1 MKQFKFQLETLL
13 RMRRLQQEEAQMRL
27 VQATSRYQTE
37 LTALERLENE
47 QKMQL
52 AQFRAEQ
59 SKRQTIDT
67 LKNYYFYFD
76 KLNVSIT
83 VQQEQVEAAD
93 QQRCHCLTELAAAT
107 TKLKLVE
114 KLKEK
119 RLAEYKAEMLQQD
132 QKLLDE
138 LGMQVFMRNRQ
149 V

>member
-13 RMRRLQQEEAQMRL
+13 RMRRLQQEEAQMQL
-27 VQATSRYQTE
+27 VQATRRYQTE

-47 QKMQL
+47 QKAQIV
-52 AQFRAEQ
+52 QFRAEQ

-76 KLNVSIT
+76 KLNVSVT
-83 VQQEQVEAAD
+83 VQQGQVEAAE
-93 QQRCHCLTELAAAT
+93 QQRCNCFAELAAAT

-138 LGMQVFMRNRQ
+138 LGMQVFMRKRQ

>member
-1 MKQFKFQLETLL
+1 
-13 RMRRLQQEEAQMRL
+13 
-27 VQATSRYQTE
+27 
-37 LTALERLENE
+37 
-47 QKMQL
+47 MQL

-93 QQRCHCLTELAAAT
+93 QQRCQCLTELAAAT